1 MKSKE
6 LKAFEIVK
14 AEIIA
19 KNGEDFQLELDEKL
33 YQSLEIIEKSLKALE
48 IIKEK
53 GNFINLEHVEDNDKF
68 YIYDNEYYMRNE
80 ITKEEYELL
89 KEVL

>member
-1 MKSKE
+1 MSKE
-6 LKAFEIVK
+6 LEALKKIRDKADLEFFISLD
-14 AEIIA
+14 
-19 KNGEDFQLELDEKL
+19 EDF
-33 YQSLEIIEKSLKALE
+33 EIIEKSLKALE

-89 KEVL
+89 KEILL